1 MFRHNRNISAEYD
14 KKRRR
19 ALRDEAR
26 EEEPD
31 DGYSRSSSRSTN
43 RIGLRGGEEC

>member
-1 MFRHNRNISAEYD
+1 MGASQPFAALRATP
-14 KKRRR
+14 

-43 RIGLRGGEEC
+43 RIRFRGGEKR